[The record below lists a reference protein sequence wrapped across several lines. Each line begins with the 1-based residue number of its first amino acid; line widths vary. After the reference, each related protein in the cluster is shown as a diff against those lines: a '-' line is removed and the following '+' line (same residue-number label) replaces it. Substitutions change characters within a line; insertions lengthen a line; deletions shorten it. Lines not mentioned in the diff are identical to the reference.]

1 MEKAKIDYERALG
14 RTLDVNRVSIADAR
28 SGTVER
34 DTLIPGNLS
43 RRGDWNA
50 EDVLTTPAIRH
61 KPSCGEP

>member
-34 DTLIPGNLS
+34 DTLIPG
-43 RRGDWNA
+43 
-50 EDVLTTPAIRH
+50 TFH
-61 KPSCGEP
+61 GEVIGTQKTY